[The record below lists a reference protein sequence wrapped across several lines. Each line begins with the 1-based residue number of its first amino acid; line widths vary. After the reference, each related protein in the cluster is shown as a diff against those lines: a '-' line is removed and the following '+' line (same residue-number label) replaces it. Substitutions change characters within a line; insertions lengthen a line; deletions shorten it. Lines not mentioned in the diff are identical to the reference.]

1 MRAVL
6 ARRPLGTSNGQ
17 TSYAVAMPSPRSN
30 ASSVRGP
37 SPGTSNRSDVRTFCR
52 ICEPSCGLVA
62 TVDDGR
68 VTALRADQEHPV
80 TKGFACHRGIAALA
94 AQDDRARLNTPMRR
108 AADGEWTPASW
119 DDALADIA
127 RRLDAIIAEH
137 GPDAVSVY
145 VDNPTAFNALG
156 TNASATLIGT
166 LGTRRTFSS
175 GTQDCANK
183 FAASQAVF
191 GTTTVHPI
199 PDVEHTDLCL
209 IIGENPRASQGS
221 FWSISNVIGEM
232 RSARARGARIVFVNP
247 RRVERPERGV
257 GDTVQLRP
265 DTDVYFLAALLHEI
279 DRLGGFDAEGVAPP
293 RAHLDGLRAL
303 LPGHHA
309 QR

>member
-1 MRAVL
+1 MPST
-6 ARRPLGTSNGQ
+6 RPNALSVRGLSPGASDT
-17 TSYAVAMPSPRSN
+17 AMPSTR
-30 ASSVRGP
+30 
-37 SPGTSNRSDVRTFCR
+37 DIRTFCR

-62 TVDDGR
+62 TVADGR
-68 VTALRADQEHPV
+68 VTALRADQDHPV
-80 TKGFACHRGIAALA
+80 TKGFACHKGIAALDVH
-94 AQDDRARLNTPMRR
+94 DDPDRLNAPMRR
-108 AADGEWTPASW
+108 AADGEWTTASW

-145 VDNPTAFNALG
+145 IGNPTAFNALG

-166 LGTRRTFSS
+166 LGTRRTFNS

-221 FWSISNVIGEM
+221 FWSISNVMGEL
-232 RSARARGARIVFVNP
+232 RSARAPRCPDRVRQPSPGGA
-247 RRVERPERGV
+247 
-257 GDTVQLRP
+257 
-265 DTDVYFLAALLHEI
+265 
-279 DRLGGFDAEGVAPP
+279 P
-293 RAHLDGLRAL
+293 RARRRRHRPAAPRHRRL
-303 LPGHHA
+303 LPLPRCCTRSIGSA
-309 QR
+309 ASTTT